1 MDVFSFVTLY
11 LDSRQTCYSSV
22 RRPPRRSSSRLFVVA
37 LSYSSSS
44 LGVSSLQEHAQAKR
58 ALHLLVVHLEVDPP
72 RRSVLR
78 RRSCPRVVVRVV
90 GD

>member
-22 RRPPRRSSSRLFVVA
+22 RRPPRRSSSRLFVA
-37 LSYSSSS
+37 LSYSSS